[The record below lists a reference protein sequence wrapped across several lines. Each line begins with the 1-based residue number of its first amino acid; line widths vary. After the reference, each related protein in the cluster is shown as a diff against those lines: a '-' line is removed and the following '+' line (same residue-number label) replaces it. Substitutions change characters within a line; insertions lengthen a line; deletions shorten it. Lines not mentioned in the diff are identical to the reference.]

1 MLLFSPVYMMVG
13 SSTPRSL
20 EDDFSKML
28 VRTGALQFGMFTLS
42 GGRISPYYLDL
53 RVIPSFPDAF
63 HTCSELLAKSA
74 KSIEGIDKIGGIP
87 TGGLPWASVLA
98 HTLSKPLVYTRKDI
112 KLHGRE
118 KTVEGILTPGERVL
132 LIDDVIT
139 TGKNILTALQ
149 SIRGEGGVV
158 EDALVLLDRQEGG
171 EQHLMKDGVKLHS
184 VTKISTVAQ
193 RLFDMDAITKE
204 QFDQLSGQ
212 SEKTEQPYNNESR

>member
-1 MLLFSPVYMMVG
+1 
-13 SSTPRSL
+13 
-20 EDDFSKML
+20 ML

-63 HTCSELLAKSA
+63 RTCSELLAKSA

-98 HTLSKPLVYTRKDI
+98 YSLAKPLVYTRKDI

-118 KTVEGILTPGERVL
+118 RTVEGILTPGERVL
-132 LIDDVIT
+132 LVDDVIT

-158 EDALVLLDRQEGG
+158 ENALVLLDREEGG
-171 EQHLMKDGVKLHS
+171 GEHLQKEGVKLHS
-184 VTKISTVAQ
+184 VARISAIAKK
-193 RLFDMDAITKE
+193 LLDMDAITKT
-204 QFDQLSGQ
+204 QFEELSG
-212 SEKTEQPYNNESR
+212 ETEEAK

>member
-1 MLLFSPVYMMVG
+1 M
-13 SSTPRSL
+13 
-20 EDDFSKML
+20 
-28 VRTGALQFGMFTLS
+28 QFGMFTLS

-63 HTCSELLAKSA
+63 RTCSELLAKSA

-98 HTLSKPLVYTRKDI
+98 YTLSKPLVYTRKDI

-171 EQHLMKDGVKLHS
+171 EQHLMKEGVKLHS

-193 RLFDMDAITKE
+193 KLFDMDAITKE
-204 QFDQLSGQ
+204 QFDQLSGK
-212 SEKTEQPYNNESR
+212 SEKTEAFHNNESR

>member
-1 MLLFSPVYMMVG
+1 M
-13 SSTPRSL
+13 PRSL

-63 HTCSELLAKSA
+63 RTCSELLAKSA
-74 KSIEGIDKIGGIP
+74 KSIEGVDKIGGIP

-98 HTLSKPLVYTRKDI
+98 YTLSKPLVYTRKDI

-149 SIRGEGGVV
+149 SIRGEGGSL
-158 EDALVLLDRQEGG
+158 ALPEYLTGSNTCYSKG
-171 EQHLMKDGVKLHS
+171 EENLPKGTSDVSS
-184 VTKISTVAQ
+184 VGSEENTTGSPRKISPPTTKSSRQITSRQDYWSNQ
-193 RLFDMDAITKE
+193 RE
-204 QFDQLSGQ
+204 
-212 SEKTEQPYNNESR
+212 

>member
-1 MLLFSPVYMMVG
+1 
-13 SSTPRSL
+13 
-20 EDDFSKML
+20 ML

-53 RVIPSFPDAF
+53 RAIPSFPDAF
-63 HTCSELLAKSA
+63 HTCSDLLAKNA
-74 KSIEGIDKIGGIP
+74 RSIEGIDKIGGIP

-98 HTLSKPLVYTRKDI
+98 YALAKPLVYTRKDI

-118 KTVEGILTPGERVL
+118 KSVEGILTPGDKVL

-158 EDALVLLDRQEGG
+158 ENALVLLDRQEGG
-171 EQHLMKDGVKLHS
+171 EQHLLKEGVKLHS
-184 VTKISTVAQ
+184 VARISTVAQ
-193 RLFDMDAITKE
+193 KLLDMDAISK
-204 QFDQLSGQ
+204 GQ
-212 SEKTEQPYNNESR
+212 YEELAGVNEKTE

>member
-1 MLLFSPVYMMVG
+1 M
-13 SSTPRSL
+13 PRSI

-63 HTCSELLAKSA
+63 HTCSDLLAKNA
-74 KSIEGIDKIGGIP
+74 RSIEGIDKIGGIP

-98 HTLSKPLVYTRKDI
+98 YALAKPLVYTRKDI

-118 KTVEGILTPGERVL
+118 KRVEGILTPGDKVL

-158 EDALVLLDRQEGG
+158 ENALVLLDRQEGG
-171 EQHLMKDGVKLHS
+171 EQHLLKEGVKLHS
-184 VTKISTVAQ
+184 VARISTVAQ
-193 RLFDMDAITKE
+193 KLLDMDAISK
-204 QFDQLSGQ
+204 GQ
-212 SEKTEQPYNNESR
+212 YEELAGVNEKTE

>member
-1 MLLFSPVYMMVG
+1 M
-13 SSTPRSL
+13 PRSL

-63 HTCSELLAKSA
+63 HTCSDLLVRDA

-87 TGGLPWASVLA
+87 TGGLPWAAVLA
-98 HTLSKPLVYTRKDI
+98 YALSKPLVYTRKDI

-118 KTVEGILTPGERVL
+118 KTVEGILTPGDKVL

-139 TGKNILTALQ
+139 TGKNIVTALH

-158 EDALVLLDRQEGG
+158 ENALVLLDRQEGG
-171 EQHLMKDGVKLHS
+171 EEHLMKEGVKLHS
-184 VTKISTVAQ
+184 VAKISTVAQ
-193 RLFDMDAITKE
+193 KLLDMDAITRT
-204 QFDQLSGQ
+204 QFEELAGV
-212 SEKTEQPYNNESR
+212 SETAE

>member
-1 MLLFSPVYMMVG
+1 M
-13 SSTPRSL
+13 
-20 EDDFSKML
+20 
-28 VRTGALQFGMFTLS
+28 QFGMFTLS

-63 HTCSELLAKSA
+63 RTCSELLAKSA

-98 HTLSKPLVYTRKDI
+98 YTLSKPLVYTRKDI

-171 EQHLMKDGVKLHS
+171 EQHLMKEGVKLHS
-184 VTKISTVAQ
+184 VTRISTVAQ
-193 RLFDMDAITKE
+193 RLFDMDAITKK
-204 QFDQLSGQ
+204 QFDELSGQ

>member
-1 MLLFSPVYMMVG
+1 M
-13 SSTPRSL
+13 PRSL

-28 VRTGALQFGMFTLS
+28 MRTGALQFGMFTLS
-42 GGRISPYYLDL
+42 GGRLSPYYLDL

-63 HTCSELLAKSA
+63 RACTDLLAKNARSV
-74 KSIEGIDKIGGIP
+74 EGIDKIGGIP

-98 HTLSKPLVYTRKDI
+98 YSLAKPLVYTRKDI

-118 KTVEGILTPGERVL
+118 RSVEGILTPGERVL
-132 LIDDVIT
+132 LVDDVIT

-158 EDALVLLDRQEGG
+158 ENALVLLDRQEGG
-171 EQHLMKDGVKLHS
+171 EQHLMKEGVKLHS

-204 QFDQLSGQ
+204 QVDELSGQ
-212 SEKTEQPYNNESR
+212 SEKTEQALYNNESR